1 MQPGRGNDS
10 RLLPGKEVLNQSK
23 QKKTT
28 ITNIVFLPTTLFSK
42 MTSFFSISFSRFTLG
57 QIRKVVESKEILKY
71 IYKFQSSERV
81 PKSKKKTTT
90 KDTKSFA
97 KVF

>member
-81 PKSKKKTTT
+81 PKKKTT

>member
-1 MQPGRGNDS
+1 MQPGRGNES

-23 QKKTT
+23 QQKKTT

-81 PKSKKKTTT
+81 PK
-90 KDTKSFA
+90 
-97 KVF
+97 